1 MALKRTEEYT
11 FKMTDAI
18 HRALV
23 QQQRSLK
30 TACCALVSLAL
41 HSSTVMLAR
50 AIQMAKDSAV
60 AGRPAIY
67 ERICAWERTLT
78 IFRGAI
84 AVTTWDEPQVLLQQM
99 EGCRLPISNIVSST
113 VGGGNNEGSYEALT
127 EVYDKTPDGY
137 LAFCPYPPG
146 GEVDVLFISD
156 SSLALVPDPSH
167 GKASCFSAGDLI
179 EPWGEVRKVFTKMLW
194 GKGLRQIVDYLPE
207 AIDDIEANSR
217 TNSWDARAARVGCDR
232 VGRE

>member
-1 MALKRTEEYT
+1 MDVLLEWKNDEGIPLKKPWTVATNHEGIGKTLSKYQCKCSQSHAQGRGMALKRTEEYT

-137 LAFCPYPPG
+137 LAFCP
-146 GEVDVLFISD
+146 
-156 SSLALVPDPSH
+156 
-167 GKASCFSAGDLI
+167 
-179 EPWGEVRKVFTKMLW
+179 
-194 GKGLRQIVDYLPE
+194 
-207 AIDDIEANSR
+207 
-217 TNSWDARAARVGCDR
+217 
-232 VGRE
+232 